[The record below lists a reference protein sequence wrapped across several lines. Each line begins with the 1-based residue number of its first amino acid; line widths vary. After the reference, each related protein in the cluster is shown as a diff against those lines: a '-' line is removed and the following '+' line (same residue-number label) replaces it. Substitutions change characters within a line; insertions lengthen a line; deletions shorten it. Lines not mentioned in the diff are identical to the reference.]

1 MRHYLVPFRYFDVAT
16 ITKGGFL
23 IGTYG
28 MEEYLVPFSNA
39 LRSLPNEVFC
49 DVPSGSDGVRVR
61 MWKGKGKT
69 WFYAVNSS
77 GRPAGVR
84 IRTGKASEITD
95 TVSGAKKRIPESGF
109 SLRLEPYS
117 LRASNSFSI
126 GELLLRLGN
135 AFLYLVNGHTALRA
149 FILPVLDLLSAF
161 KTIHCVRLLLTA
173 CQRSGD

>member
-1 MRHYLVPFRYFDVAT
+1 
-16 ITKGGFL
+16 
-23 IGTYG
+23 
-28 MEEYLVPFSNA
+28 
-39 LRSLPNEVFC
+39 
-49 DVPSGSDGVRVR
+49 

-117 LRASNSFSI
+117 LRTFRTE
-126 GELLLRLGN
+126 GECG
-135 AFLYLVNGHTALRA
+135 
-149 FILPVLDLLSAF
+149 ISAE
-161 KTIHCVRLLLTA
+161 TEGIP
-173 CQRSGD
+173 